1 VLHDHSITL
10 LQPPGPGVAS
20 SVLGWAEFV
29 NPYMFS
35 AFAYAEL
42 MQFVYT
48 VYKTFR
54 DINGPSVMS
63 KTVQIQSRDARKN
76 MFARLNLVA
85 GILLRVV
92 IGGGYQRVWHLCGL
106 ARITQMD
113 YFLLV
118 VPFHIIVG
126 IVLASI
132 VQHIYEGEQPNSVG
146 RHINEEMPTKQS
158 LDTVYQGRQ
167 VWHPPV
173 HRKDRCFVARA

>member
-1 VLHDHSITL
+1 
-10 LQPPGPGVAS
+10 
-20 SVLGWAEFV
+20 LGWAELA
-29 NPYMFS
+29 NLYMFS

-63 KTVQIQSRDARKN
+63 KKVQIQSRDSRKN
-76 MFARLNLVA
+76 MFARLNLAA
-85 GILLRVV
+85 GIVLSVG
-92 IGGGYQRVWHLCGL
+92 IGGGYQRLWHLCGL

-126 IVLASI
+126 IGLASI
-132 VQHIYEGEQPNSVG
+132 VQHMYEGE
-146 RHINEEMPTKQS
+146 
-158 LDTVYQGRQ
+158 
-167 VWHPPV
+167 
-173 HRKDRCFVARA
+173 